1 MAARPAP
8 DLRRFVDLG
17 LTVALGVC
25 ALLASLAAPPGSLVR
40 IALTAPLVLFLP
52 GYALSAALVPARL
65 GLAARFALGLGL
77 SLALGVCGGLVLNL
91 TPWGLTSTSWP
102 MLLLLVTVVG
112 SLAAASQR
120 VTSPLGTAGPFAG
133 RSVHI
138 RLLDIGL
145 LASAAVIG
153 GVAIWFSSTPPPEQP
168 NQEYALLWAVPDPQ
182 VASTIHLGVQ
192 NMQPVS
198 TDYVLRVERADQ
210 TVQEYSLQLEPTQ
223 TWQTDL
229 QLQQPLDESEAA
241 GDLHALLFRA
251 DAPYTPFRQTVI
263 RVAS

>member
-1 MAARPAP
+1 MRPRPAP
-8 DLRRFVDLG
+8 DSARFFDLG

-25 ALLASLAAPPGSLVR
+25 AVLASLAVPPGSVVR
-40 IALTAPLVLFLP
+40 ILLTAPLVLFLP
-52 GYALSAALVPARL
+52 GYAVSAALIQTRL
-65 GLAARFALGLGL
+65 GLAGRFALGLGL
-77 SLALGVCGGLVLNL
+77 SLALAACGGLLLNL

-102 MLLLLVTVVG
+102 ILLLLVTVVG
-112 SLAAASQR
+112 SIAAAVQR
-120 VTSPLGTAGPFAG
+120 ATSPVAIPGPFAG

-138 RLLDIGL
+138 RALDVGL
-145 LASAAVIG
+145 LGVAGLIG
-153 GVAIWFSSTPPPEQP
+153 AVAIWFSSTPPPEQP
-168 NQEYALLWAVPDPQ
+168 NQEYALLWAVPDAT

-198 TDYVLRVERADQ
+198 TAYVLRVERADQ

-241 GDLHALLFRA
+241 GDLHALLYRA

-263 RVAS
+263 RVAG